1 MEIAET
7 GAVQGQ
13 LRLVNNGIWS
23 IVYQRTAAARG
34 GRYAALLL
42 SRLPSRTVIVGHAE
56 LNVEPIDTNFSLKE
70 KIYESLKQAIT
81 SMNIYA
87 DDAELRLDE
96 RRLSEKLAI
105 SRTPVREALARLE
118 QEGLVQIV
126 PRRGVYIV
134 RKTKAEILEMI
145 TVWAALEGMAARLV
159 TVNATDGE
167 IASLRAM
174 FSTFEGSQV
183 QAKIDEY
190 SSTNI
195 RFHQAILKMSKSKLL
210 TEIADNLFIH
220 MRSIRARTISEKDR
234 ANRSIIDHMHIIEAL
249 EKRDADLAERLVREH
264 TFNLGAHVEK
274 YVDYLD

>member
-1 MEIAET
+1 M
-7 GAVQGQ
+7 
-13 LRLVNNGIWS
+13 S
-23 IVYQRTAAARG
+23 D
-34 GRYAALLL
+34 
-42 SRLPSRTVIVGHAE
+42 RTVAHAE
-56 LNVEPIDTNFSLKE
+56 LNVEPIDANFSLKD

-96 RRLSEKLAI
+96 RRLSEKLEI

-118 QEGLVQIV
+118 QEGLVYIV

-145 TVWAALEGMAARLV
+145 TVWAALEGMAARLI
-159 TVNATDGE
+159 TQNASDE
-167 IASLRAM
+167 EVASLRSM
-174 FSTFEGSQV
+174 FSTFEGETV

-190 SSTNI
+190 SGTNI
-195 RFHQAILKMSKSKLL
+195 RFHQAILKMSHCKLL
-210 TEIADNLFIH
+210 TEMADNLFIH
-220 MRSIRARTISEKDR
+220 MRTIAEQDR

-249 EKRDADLAERLVREH
+249 EKRDTELAERLVREH

-274 YVDYLD
+274 HVNYLE